1 MLRFFKKIKVAK
13 ELELNYERIEKESN
27 DSGIYSSLNSD
38 YVLSLPSDIK
48 RLYNYRVF
56 GFDIFAV
63 PNEIIIKGD
72 NTEYENPFSFLASD
86 KDVKS
91 FENGYRPAIPNNFIP
106 FGYLHGGTDV
116 VLLDKKRE
124 TVHVFHVSDIADI
137 DWLKWKLKNEICT
150 YIDFIK
156 SIRLQTVT
164 CLINT
169 SNYSE
174 ALLLEIRDKDKI
186 YYDYSLQ
193 SISGELWGDYIT
205 ICKSYM
211 EKGFKIHYS
220 SKCIKEMLNI

>member
-1 MLRFFKKIKVAK
+1 MLKFFKSIKEAK

-27 DSGIYSSLNSD
+27 DSALYSSLNSD
-38 YVLSLPSDIK
+38 YVLSLPIDIK
-48 RLYNYRVF
+48 RLCNYKVF

-86 KDVKS
+86 KEVIS
-91 FENGYRPAIPNNFIP
+91 FESEYRPAIPNNFIP

-124 TVHVFHVSDIADI
+124 TVHVFHVSDIADK
-137 DWLKWKLKNEICT
+137 DSLKRKLNNEICT

-164 CLINT
+164 CLINP

-174 ALLLEIRDKDKI
+174 ALLLEIREKDKI
-186 YYDYSLQ
+186 YFDYSLQ
-193 SISGELWGDYIT
+193 SISRELWADYIG

-211 EKGFKIHYS
+211 DKGFKVHYS
-220 SKCIKEMLNI
+220 SKWIKEMLNI